1 MKKDDVNN
9 ITGCIIS
16 DLRKGAGLTQKQFA
30 KAFNVSEGTI
40 AHYEQGIT
48 IPNTEMLEKFA
59 DYFNLSV
66 DYLLGRCMLFMEF
79 QKLNDRLYD
88 KMTLADMVNLVS
100 AFSKDKKHYLF
111 NTLQALDSL
120 DEKLK

>member
-120 DEKLK
+120 D

>member
-16 DLRKGAGLTQKQFA
+16 DLRKSAGLTQKQFA

-59 DYFNLSV
+59 DYLNLSV

-79 QKLNDRLYD
+79 QKLNDRFYD

-100 AFSKDKKHYLF
+100 TFSKDKKHYLF
-111 NTLQALDSL
+111 NTLQA
-120 DEKLK
+120 